1 MMHLKI
7 REEIRLERKTEQR
20 QMSFIL
26 DFVHLGRVDASAREK
41 SGSRLTFEAANTRSG
56 RAANA

>member
-7 REEIRLERKTEQR
+7 REIYALSENGTAANVGYSGFWSI
-20 QMSFIL
+20 S
-26 DFVHLGRVDASAREK
+26 GRVDASAREK